1 MISHGK
7 INGAPTSPLTA
18 GRARNRNRVR
28 PKAVSVPRTRQIG
41 ATMHATT
48 IEFTSAACSSW
59 SWNASVYQWNVTPS
73 SGNASTFESLM
84 LNSIKITSGPNKMR

>member
-1 MISHGK
+1 MPS
-7 INGAPTSPLTA
+7 
-18 GRARNRNRVR
+18 
-28 PKAVSVPRTRQIG
+28 TRHTG

-59 SWNASVYQWNVTPS
+59 SWKASVYQWNVTPS

-84 LNSIKITSGPNKMR
+84 LNSIKITSGPKSTR